1 MGKMT
6 LGNAKFTSVF
16 AVTLL
21 TLLAFVPSSIAFGV
35 DAPMKV
41 IVTGAAGRTG
51 KLVFS
56 SLNKDN
62 RFQAVGLVRTEKSA
76 KKLVKTTKCGLDHV
90 VVSDVTK
97 LLSDED
103 EEVSSIPKGLDGAEA
118 IVICTSAVPAIS
130 KTSVVKAMLKIP
142 LNLVRGKKAF
152 NFRDLKFVY
161 KPGQYPEK
169 VDYEGQKAQI
179 DLAKNLGMRQI
190 VIVSSM
196 GGTDPSNFLNSIG
209 KDKDGNGNGDILL
222 WKRKAEKYL
231 IEETGLEYTIIHPGG
246 LRKPADKP
254 EELILDVDDKLL
266 KNEKRSISR
275 EDVAQLCMAA
285 LTVGRGKKVS
295 FDCIAR
301 EVDEGKA
308 VKSAEEALTEFLETG
323 KTADYSL

>member
-1 MGKMT
+1 MT
-6 LGNAKFTSVF
+6 PRRMRS
-16 AVTLL
+16 AVIAAICLSFFVLL
-21 TLLAFVPSSIAFGV
+21 NSSSAFGV
-35 DAPMKV
+35 NAPMKV

-56 SLNKDN
+56 SLIKDP

-90 VVSDVTK
+90 IVSDVTE
-97 LLSDED
+97 LFSENGNG
-103 EEVSSIPKGLDGAEA
+103 IPKGLDGAEA
-118 IVICTSAVPAIS
+118 IVICTSAVPVIS
-130 KTSVVKAMLKIP
+130 KRSVAKAMLKIP
-142 LNLVRGKKAF
+142 FNVVRGKKAF
-152 NFRDLKFVY
+152 NFRDLRFLY

-169 VDYEGQKAQI
+169 VDFEGQIAQI
-179 DLAKNLGMRQI
+179 DLAKKLGTRQV

-231 IEETGLEYTIIHPGG
+231 IESELEYTIIHPGG
-246 LRKPADKP
+246 LRKEATAP
-254 EELILDVDDKLL
+254 EELVLDIDDKLL

-275 EDVAQLCMAA
+275 EDVAQLCLAA
-285 LTVGRGKKVS
+285 LTVGRGKRVS

-301 EVDEGKA
+301 EVEEGKT